1 MSQKI
6 KNNYMVFETAMRN
19 SGFEWGKDCTL
30 YGNFLH

>member
-1 MSQKI
+1 
-6 KNNYMVFETAMRN
+6 VFETAMRN